1 MHESAAEP
9 IGVKNRPTR
18 KSLTTIVPVA
28 EREKEWN

>member
-1 MHESAAEP
+1 
-9 IGVKNRPTR
+9 VKNRPTR